1 MEKEKI
7 TRLVENS
14 LEDGSTCS
22 PMNPPE
28 AYELSQKMTVPYENL
43 AKPLQILVDE
53 HRKYMAVLDAFEQAL
68 ADFRNLGFIMDAKV
82 SRAFSDYFEFF
93 DQHVISHNHK
103 EEKALFPLL
112 RARFVATGECSPG
125 MNGTT
130 PTDVME
136 DEHLRV
142 AQASNLVFNLL
153 GLGAK
158 MRDAEDRRVIFMHAT
173 EQGREIVETMRLHI
187 FRENNVLFP
196 LAQKLITDD
205 EFADIGRKM
214 GIDAEFFV

>member
-1 MEKEKI
+1 MEKEKVA
-7 TRLVENS
+7 RFVENG
-14 LEDGSTCS
+14 LEDKAVCS

-28 AYELSQKMTVPYENL
+28 AYELSQKMTIPYENL

-53 HRKYMAVLDAFEQAL
+53 HREYMVVLDAFEQAL
-68 ADFRNLGFIMDAKV
+68 ADFRTSGFIMDAKI
-82 SRAFSDYFEFF
+82 SKAFGSYFEFV
-93 DQHVISHNHK
+93 DQHVIAHNHK
-103 EEKALFPLL
+103 EEKSLFPLL
-112 RARFVATGECSPG
+112 RSRFVESGECSPG
-125 MNGTT
+125 MNATT

-158 MRDAEDRRVIFMHAT
+158 MRDPEDRRVVFMHAT

-187 FRENNVLFP
+187 FRENNVMFP
-196 LAQKLITDD
+196 LAQKLITTE
-205 EFADIGRKM
+205 EFVDIGRNM
-214 GIDAEFFV
+214 GIDADFSV